1 MHLGRMELVVTK
13 IGQPGA
19 AGEDYCVRVALF
31 DKENV
36 IAATYDIA
44 TLRDEDNQYQAA
56 QYLVR
61 KVRPQAGPHVAV
73 KVAALIRDAIRKYE

>member
-1 MHLGRMELVVTK
+1 MELVVTK
-13 IGQPGA
+13 IG
-19 AGEDYCVRVALF
+19 EDCIRAALF

-36 IAATYDIA
+36 IAATYAIT

-61 KVRPQAGPHVAV
+61 QVRPQAGPHVAHEV
-73 KVAALIRDAIRKYE
+73 SRMISDAIRKYTE